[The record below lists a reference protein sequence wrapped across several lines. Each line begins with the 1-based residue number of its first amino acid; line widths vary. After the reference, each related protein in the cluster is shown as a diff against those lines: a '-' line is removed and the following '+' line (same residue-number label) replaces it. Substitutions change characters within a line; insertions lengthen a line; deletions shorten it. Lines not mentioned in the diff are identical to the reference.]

1 MEPITVVR
9 HAGAQ
14 VAELNVGTTSP
25 ASGCAAGIQM
35 TRRSRPHV
43 SADARRRFPDG
54 DPLSES
60 INAYLCRRQAEQLPV
75 RERPGR
81 SPHRKRGS
89 GRPTRAIAA
98 LAILIASLV
107 LFLVV

>member
-1 MEPITVVR
+1 MV
-9 HAGAQ
+9 
-14 VAELNVGTTSP
+14 ELNVGTTSP
-25 ASGCAAGIQM
+25 ASGWAARTQM
-35 TRRSRPHV
+35 TRRSRPHA
-43 SADARRRFPDG
+43 SADARRRSPDD
-54 DPLSES
+54 DPLSEA
-60 INAYLCRRQAEQLPV
+60 INAYLCRRQAEHLPA